1 MGKAIPSDPIVLNLP
16 ADQNLML
23 VIRLTAAGVIA
34 RAGATVDRMDDI
46 KMAVEEACG
55 CLMEQVNPP
64 RRLNLRFTAR
74 EGQLY
79 IRAEALEAD
88 TEAGDLTSDALE
100 IMRCILLALVDTAEF
115 EVRDGF
121 IAAVDMQAAL
131 SL

>member
-1 MGKAIPSDPIVLNLP
+1 MGKAISSGPVVLNLP

-34 RAGATVDRMDDI
+34 RAGATVDRMDDM

-64 RRLNLRFTAR
+64 RRLELRFTVR
-74 EGQLY
+74 EGRLA
-79 IRAEALEAD
+79 IRAEALEAGAE
-88 TEAGDLTSDALE
+88 TGDLTPENLE
-100 IMRCILLALVDTAEF
+100 IMRCILLALVDVAEF